1 MTRTFGIRVM
11 AMLTGIVFTLAYAG
25 LYQILI
31 GGGVIY
37 RYPSW
42 PPAFAAGFVLGGI
55 LLQAWFVFRAW
66 TAPSTARLLGQV
78 GSGVLYVAALAL
90 LPGSTYMS

>member
-1 MTRTFGIRVM
+1 MTKAFRIRVM
-11 AMLTGIVFTLAYAG
+11 AMLTGIAFSLFYVG

-42 PPAFAAGFVLGGI
+42 PPAFARAFVLGGI
-55 LLQAWFVFRAW
+55 LLQAWFLLEAW
-66 TAPSTARLLGQV
+66 TAPSAARLLGQV
-78 GSGVLYVAALAL
+78 GTGILYVAALAL